1 MLQVFDIIKN
11 MCDTN
16 LIWEKIMK
24 ICISCDSTCDI
35 PKDLLEKYDIH
46 LMPITIL
53 LGSEERKDGI
63 NVTAQDVF
71 DYAQN
76 SGELARTSAVNV
88 YEYLEY
94 FKQLRQQYD
103 AVIHFSLSFAISS
116 TGNNALSASHDI
128 DNVYVIDTKSLSS
141 GSGLLALSCADKIQE
156 GKNIEDIV
164 SELKQEAEK
173 VQASFLVD
181 TLKYLLKGGRCS
193 SIALL
198 GANLLK
204 IKPRISLVN
213 GKMEMTKKYRG
224 NISDALLR
232 YFEDIIEEVE
242 PNKKRVF
249 VTYSSPVEPARTQI
263 IERLKQ
269 MGFEEILES
278 SACATISTHCGPK
291 TLGVLYIAK

>member
-1 MLQVFDIIKN
+1 
-11 MCDTN
+11 
-16 LIWEKIMK
+16 MK
-24 ICISCDSTCDI
+24 IAISCDSTCDI
-35 PKDLLEKYDIH
+35 PKDLIEKYNIH

-63 NVTAQDVF
+63 DVSPQDVF
-71 DYAQN
+71 DYAEK

-94 FKQLRQQYD
+94 FKKLRENYD
-103 AVIHFSLSFAISS
+103 AVIHFSLSFGISS
-116 TGNNALSASHDI
+116 TGNNALSASHDV

-141 GSGLLALSCADKIQE
+141 GSGLLALSCVDKIQE
-156 GKNIEDIV
+156 GKDIDTIV
-164 SELKQEAEK
+164 NELNAEADK

-181 TLKYLLKGGRCS
+181 TLKFLYKGGRCS

-224 NISDALLR
+224 SISDALIK
-232 YFEDIIEEVE
+232 YFEDIVKEVE
-242 PNKKRVF
+242 PNKRRVF
-249 VTYSSPVEPARTQI
+249 VTYSSPVEPARTI
-263 IERLKQ
+263 ILDKLKKI
-269 MGFEEILES
+269 GFEEILES

-291 TLGVLYIAK
+291 TLGILYIAK

>member
-1 MLQVFDIIKN
+1 
-11 MCDTN
+11 
-16 LIWEKIMK
+16 MK
-24 ICISCDSTCDI
+24 IAISCDSTCDI
-35 PKDLLEKYDIH
+35 PKALIEKYNIH

-63 NVTAQDVF
+63 DVSPQDVF
-71 DYAQN
+71 DYAEK

-94 FKQLRQQYD
+94 FKKLRENYD
-103 AVIHFSLSFAISS
+103 AVIHFSLSFGISS
-116 TGNNALSASHDI
+116 TGNNALSASHDV
-128 DNVYVIDTKSLSS
+128 DNVFVIDTKSLSS
-141 GSGLLALSCADKIQE
+141 GSGLLALSCVDKIQE
-156 GKNIEDIV
+156 GKDIDTIV
-164 SELKQEAEK
+164 NELNAEADK

-181 TLKYLLKGGRCS
+181 TLKFLYKGGRCS

-224 NISDALLR
+224 SISDALIK
-232 YFEDIIEEVE
+232 YFEDIVKEVE
-242 PNKKRVF
+242 PNKRRVF
-249 VTYSSPVEPARTQI
+249 VTYSSPVEPARTI
-263 IERLKQ
+263 ILDKLKKI
-269 MGFEEILES
+269 GFEEILES

-291 TLGVLYIAK
+291 TLGILYIAK

>member
-1 MLQVFDIIKN
+1 
-11 MCDTN
+11 
-16 LIWEKIMK
+16 MK
-24 ICISCDSTCDI
+24 IAISCDSTCDI
-35 PKDLLEKYDIH
+35 PKALIEKYNIH

-63 NVTAQDVF
+63 DVSPQDVF
-71 DYAQN
+71 DYAEK

-94 FKQLRQQYD
+94 FKKLRENYD
-103 AVIHFSLSFAISS
+103 AVIHFSLSFGISS
-116 TGNNALSASHDI
+116 TGNNALSASHDV

-141 GSGLLALSCADKIQE
+141 GSGLLALSCVDKIQE
-156 GKNIEDIV
+156 GKDIDTIV
-164 SELKQEAEK
+164 NELNAEADK

-181 TLKYLLKGGRCS
+181 TLKFLYKGGRCS

-224 NISDALLR
+224 SISDALIK
-232 YFEDIIEEVE
+232 YFEDIIKEVE
-242 PNKKRVF
+242 PNKRRVF
-249 VTYSSPVEPARTQI
+249 VTYSSPVEPARTI
-263 IERLKQ
+263 ILDKLKKI
-269 MGFEEILES
+269 GFEEILES

-291 TLGVLYIAK
+291 TLGILYIAK

>member
-1 MLQVFDIIKN
+1 
-11 MCDTN
+11 
-16 LIWEKIMK
+16 MK
-24 ICISCDSTCDI
+24 IAISCDSTCDI
-35 PKDLLEKYDIH
+35 PKALIEKYNIH

-63 NVTAQDVF
+63 DVSPQDVF
-71 DYAQN
+71 DYAEK

-94 FKQLRQQYD
+94 FKKLRENYD
-103 AVIHFSLSFAISS
+103 AVIHFSLSFGISS
-116 TGNNALSASHDI
+116 TGNNALSASHDV
-128 DNVYVIDTKSLSS
+128 DNVYIIDTKSLSS
-141 GSGLLALSCADKIQE
+141 GSGLLALSCVDKIQE
-156 GKNIEDIV
+156 GKDIDTIV
-164 SELKQEAEK
+164 NELNAEADK

-181 TLKYLLKGGRCS
+181 TLKFLYKGGRCS

-224 NISDALLR
+224 SISDALIK
-232 YFEDIIEEVE
+232 YFEDIVKEVE
-242 PNKKRVF
+242 PNKRRVF
-249 VTYSSPVEPARTQI
+249 VTYSSPVEPARTI
-263 IERLKQ
+263 ILDKLKKI
-269 MGFEEILES
+269 GFEEILES

-291 TLGVLYIAK
+291 TLGILYIAK

>member
-1 MLQVFDIIKN
+1 
-11 MCDTN
+11 
-16 LIWEKIMK
+16 MK
-24 ICISCDSTCDI
+24 IAISCDSTCDI
-35 PKDLLEKYDIH
+35 PKDLIEKYNIH

-63 NVTAQDVF
+63 DVSPQDVF
-71 DYAQN
+71 DYAEK

-94 FKQLRQQYD
+94 FKKLRENYD
-103 AVIHFSLSFAISS
+103 AVIHFSLSFGISS
-116 TGNNALSASHDI
+116 TGNNALSASHDV
-128 DNVYVIDTKSLSS
+128 DNVYIIDTKSLSS
-141 GSGLLALSCADKIQE
+141 GSGLLALSCVDKIQE
-156 GKNIEDIV
+156 GKDIDTIV
-164 SELKQEAEK
+164 NELNAEADK

-181 TLKYLLKGGRCS
+181 TLKFLYKGGRCS

-224 NISDALLR
+224 SISDALIK
-232 YFEDIIEEVE
+232 YFEDIVKEVE
-242 PNKKRVF
+242 PNKRRVF
-249 VTYSSPVEPARTQI
+249 VTYSSPVEPARTI
-263 IERLKQ
+263 ILDKLKKI
-269 MGFEEILES
+269 GFEEILES

-291 TLGVLYIAK
+291 TLGILYIAK

>member
-1 MLQVFDIIKN
+1 
-11 MCDTN
+11 
-16 LIWEKIMK
+16 MK
-24 ICISCDSTCDI
+24 IAISCDSTCDI
-35 PKDLLEKYDIH
+35 PKALIEKYNIH

-63 NVTAQDVF
+63 DVSPQDVF
-71 DYAQN
+71 DYAEK

-94 FKQLRQQYD
+94 FKKLRENYD
-103 AVIHFSLSFAISS
+103 AVIHFSLSFGISS
-116 TGNNALSASHDI
+116 TGNNALSASHDV

-141 GSGLLALSCADKIQE
+141 GSGLLALSCVDKIQE
-156 GKNIEDIV
+156 GKDIDTIV
-164 SELKQEAEK
+164 NELNAEADK

-181 TLKYLLKGGRCS
+181 TLKFLYKGGRCS

-224 NISDALLR
+224 SISDALIK
-232 YFEDIIEEVE
+232 YFEDIVKEVE
-242 PNKKRVF
+242 PNKRRVF
-249 VTYSSPVEPARTQI
+249 VTYSSPVEPARTI
-263 IERLKQ
+263 ILDKLKKI
-269 MGFEEILES
+269 GFEEILES

-291 TLGVLYIAK
+291 TLGILYIAK